1 MMEYEVNVI
10 VKRYMHHNMGGGDK
24 LPPVPSPLV
33 KSPPWIIKSL
43 MTLWNLLPLYP
54 SPAGF

>member
-1 MMEYEVNVI
+1 MVMSKFVLAETNLCPAVNAILQVSVAI
-10 VKRYMHHNMGGGDK
+10 

-43 MTLWNLLPLYP
+43 MTLWNLLPL
-54 SPAGF
+54 